1 MRRLRL
7 SGQMQQEPA
16 SSALSEA
23 EQHRWLVV
31 ATTLV
36 VGTLGYN
43 AIEAGL
49 ALWSGLQAG
58 SIALVGFGFDSVIET
73 IAAGA
78 LLWRLRRGRREANPE
93 RLADLDARV
102 YRIVGGTF
110 ALLSIYVA
118 FQASWSLWMRTR
130 PSESLVG
137 IGLAI
142 ASVIVMPVVSFGK
155 VRAARRLGSRALLA
169 EAKET
174 LAYSYLSLALLL
186 GLLLN
191 SAFGWWWA
199 DPIAALLMLP
209 WIVREG
215 IEGLRGDD

>member
-1 MRRLRL
+1 MPR
-7 SGQMQQEPA
+7 QMEQDVF
-16 SSALSEA
+16 SSSSPESS
-23 EQHRWLVV
+23 HRRWLGI
-31 ATTLV
+31 ATALV
-36 VGTLGYN
+36 VGTLSYN
-43 AIEAGL
+43 VVEAGL
-49 ALWSGLQAG
+49 ALWSGLRAD

-78 LLWRLRRGRREANPE
+78 LLWRLRRGRREANQG
-93 RLADLDARV
+93 RLAELDARV
-102 YRIVGGTF
+102 YRVVGGTF
-110 ALLSIYVA
+110 ALLSLYVA
-118 FQASWSLWMRTR
+118 FQASWSLWMQTR
-130 PSESLVG
+130 PSESVVG

-155 VRAARRLGSRALLA
+155 VRAARRLGSSALLA

-174 LAYSYLSLALLL
+174 LACSYLSLALLL

-209 WIVREG
+209 WIVRES
-215 IEGLRGDD
+215 IEGLRGDDESE

>member
-1 MRRLRL
+1 MP
-7 SGQMQQEPA
+7 SQMEQDVFSSSSPEPA
-16 SSALSEA
+16 
-23 EQHRWLVV
+23 HRRWLGI
-31 ATTLV
+31 AMALV
-36 VGTLGYN
+36 IGTLGYN
-43 AIEAGL
+43 VVEAGL
-49 ALWSGLQAG
+49 ALWSGLRAD

-78 LLWRLRRGRREANPE
+78 LLWRLRRGRNEADQG
-93 RLADLDARV
+93 RLAELDARV
-102 YRIVGGTF
+102 YRVVGGTF
-110 ALLSIYVA
+110 ALLSLYVA
-118 FQASWSLWMRTR
+118 FQASWSLWMQTK

-155 VRAARRLGSRALLA
+155 MRAARRLGSRALLA

-174 LAYSYLSLALLL
+174 LACSYLSLTLLL

-209 WIVREG
+209 WIVRES
-215 IEGLRGDD
+215 IEGLRGED